1 MLWRQKE
8 QFSDGVGYSWIDSL
22 IEFTKSQVSDVEMQT
37 AATKYPFNTPATKE
51 AYFYREIFNGYFP
64 QESAA
69 RSVKKWIPKWQ
80 KDLDPSGRASS
91 THVAQTS
98 FIETEKV

>member
-1 MLWRQKE
+1 M
-8 QFSDGVGYSWIDSL
+8 
-22 IEFTKSQVSDVEMQT
+22 
-37 AATKYPFNTPATKE
+37 AASKYPVNTPSTKE
-51 AYFYREIFNGYFP
+51 AYFYREIFNSYFP

-69 RSVKKWIPKWQ
+69 KSVKKWIPKWQ

-98 FIETEKV
+98 FIEAAKV